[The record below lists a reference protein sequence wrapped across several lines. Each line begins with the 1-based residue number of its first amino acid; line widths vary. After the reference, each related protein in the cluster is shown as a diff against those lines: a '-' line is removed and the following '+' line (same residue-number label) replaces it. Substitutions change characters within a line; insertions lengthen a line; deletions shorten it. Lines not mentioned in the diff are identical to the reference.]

1 MELPSF
7 AAGYAPRIVRF
18 WHLTSVPS
26 LKVSGMKA
34 SLACWFLVF
43 SSFCCLAQQNRTD
56 AITLDDRSSLD
67 SLTAVRVVRS
77 VTEVNLVFTVTRGR
91 HLVENLR
98 PEDLEIRDN
107 GKPPARVTHFEA
119 KTNLPLRLALVIDQS
134 DSVRAR
140 FKFEQSSAA
149 VFLKQVLRPGDAA
162 IVVGFNQHVQLAQA
176 PTGDLH
182 LLSHGIKKL
191 KPGGDTAVFD
201 ALAFAAR
208 CLAQMEDEGPVRRV
222 IVLLS
227 DGQEYSSRLTLNDVT
242 NEALYAEASV
252 FSITSSEKVICEG
265 DAMCQQ
271 GEAILQSL
279 SDSTGGEF
287 LRAAQPVELSS
298 AFGKIRNELRK
309 EYAMSYRP
317 EFNVPDGL
325 FHSVTIFSRKGTRV
339 HCRKGYYA
347 KTSVELLP

>member
-1 MELPSF
+1 MES
-7 AAGYAPRIVRF
+7 
-18 WHLTSVPS
+18 
-26 LKVSGMKA
+26 
-34 SLACWFLVF
+34 
-43 SSFCCLAQQNRTD
+43 
-56 AITLDDRSSLD
+56 RSSLD

-91 HLVENLR
+91 HLVGDLK

-107 GKPPARVTHFEA
+107 GRPPARVTHFEA

-162 IVVGFNQHVQLAQA
+162 MVVGFNQHVQLAQA

-182 LLSHGIKKL
+182 LLSRGIKKL

-201 ALAFAAR
+201 ALSFAAR
-208 CLAQMEDEGPVRRV
+208 RLAQMDDQGPVRRV

-227 DGQEYSSRLTLNDVT
+227 DGQENSSRMSLIDVT

-252 FSITSSEKVICEG
+252 FSITSSEKVICQG
-265 DAMCQQ
+265 DAMCEQ
-271 GEAILQSL
+271 GETILQSL

-287 LRAAQPVELSS
+287 LRAAQALDLSS
-298 AFGKIRNELRK
+298 AFSKIRNELRK

-317 EFNVPDGL
+317 ESNVPDGL
-325 FHSVTIFSRKGTRV
+325 FHTVTILSRKGTRV

>member
-1 MELPSF
+1 MN
-7 AAGYAPRIVRF
+7 
-18 WHLTSVPS
+18 
-26 LKVSGMKA
+26 A
-34 SLACWFLVF
+34 SLACWFVVL
-43 SSFCCLAQQNRTD
+43 SSFCCLAQQNRPD
-56 AITLDDRSSLD
+56 PIAMESSSLD

-91 HLVENLR
+91 HLVEDLK

-107 GKPPARVTHFEA
+107 GRPPARVTHFEA

-162 IVVGFNQHVQLAQA
+162 MVVGFNQHVQLAQA

-182 LLSHGIKKL
+182 LLSRGIKNL

-201 ALAFAAR
+201 ALSFAAR
-208 CLAQMEDEGPVRRV
+208 RLAQMDDQGPVRRV

-227 DGQEYSSRLTLNDVT
+227 DGQENSSRMSLIDVT
-242 NEALYAEASV
+242 NEALYAETSV
-252 FSITSSEKVICEG
+252 FSITSSEKVICQD
-265 DAMCQQ
+265 DAMCEQ
-271 GEAILQSL
+271 GETILQAL

-287 LRAAQPVELSS
+287 LRAAQALDLSS

-309 EYAMSYRP
+309 EYALSYRP
-317 EFNVPDGL
+317 ESNVPDGL
-325 FHSVTIFSRKGTRV
+325 FHTVTISSRKGTRV

-347 KTSVELLP
+347 KTSVALLP